1 MKKRHECKGGA
12 TVHVFCSRRSENG
25 ICTPIR
31 ALEVQKEKE
40 KRQKRRSS
48 RLSHIWWFEIS
59 SKRPELKAPLGGV
72 FLHTARAHFHIIQ
85 KEIGF

>member
-25 ICTPIR
+25 IYTPIR
-31 ALEVQKEKE
+31 ALEVKKNGKSAGAQI
-40 KRQKRRSS
+40 SAN
-48 RLSHIWWFEIS
+48 IWWFEIS
-59 SKRPELKAPLGGV
+59 SKRPEMKAPFCGV
-72 FLHTARAHFHIIQ
+72 FLHTAGARFHIIQ